1 MSNIYNEEVKNR
13 YLETYENEG
22 TQTTIRNIFTKSVVQ
37 EETLNKDLY
46 NFSIDDLIDVFK
58 NISPK
63 STAVSLSAGRFIKS
77 YISWCITN
85 GYRDNNDNP
94 LNGVDKEWYKQFID
108 RKLKIHYSFEEFLD
122 LIEDKNMHNAQ
133 DKAFLFLMWE
143 GIVGEQFSEIREITT
158 YDILWKENKVY
169 VKSRDKYVDVSSECM
184 EYLKKAADERIYYNF
199 NPKTK
204 EFNEGK
210 QLLDS
215 PYLLKTIK
223 SPRATEGQMV
233 GMSMLY
239 SRLNSFKNILDISHL
254 TPNSLKQSG
263 MLYQSYL
270 IYLEEGKL
278 GYDQL
283 AKIGEKY
290 NFSKIE
296 SNGYSYFNTYL
307 MKEFIT
313 SEHLRDLYDI
323 DVIIQKR

>member
-22 TQTTIRNIFTKSVVQ
+22 TQTTIRNIFSKSATQ
-37 EETLNKDLY
+37 EETLKKDLY

-58 NISPK
+58 NVSPK
-63 STAVSLSAGRFIKS
+63 SLAVSMSAGRFIKS

-94 LNGVDKEWYKQFID
+94 LNGVDKEWYKNFVD
-108 RKLKIHYSFEEFLD
+108 RKLKIHYSFEEFID
-122 LIEDKNMHNAQ
+122 LLEDKNMYNAQ

-143 GIVGEQFSEIREITT
+143 GVIGEQFSELRELKIP
-158 YDILWKENKVY
+158 DIDFENKTIY
-169 VKSRDKYVDVSSECM
+169 VKERDQKVKVSDECIKFL
-184 EYLKKAADERIYYNF
+184 EKTINEKTYYNY

-204 EFNEGK
+204 DFNERG
-210 QLLDS
+210 LLPS
-215 PYLLKTIK
+215 SYVFKTTK
-223 SPRATEGQMV
+223 SPRSSEGQPV

-239 SRLNSFKNILDISHL
+239 TRLHAFKEILNVDHL
-254 TPNSLKQSG
+254 TPNALKQSG

-290 NFSKIE
+290 NFSKLE
-296 SNGYSYFNTYL
+296 NNGYSYFNTYL
-307 MKEFIT
+307 MREFIS
-313 SEHLRDLYDI
+313 SENLKDLYDVEVEI
-323 DVIIQKR
+323 SKR